1 MSYFPIIIEYSTVFQ
16 VLNFNI
22 QNMFTLELQ
31 NKSPKLQVYAT
42 SQKPELGNKSLGW
55 KKLTFHVKKLYFLY
69 LMSKS

>member
-22 QNMFTLELQ
+22 QNTFTLKLQ

-42 SQKPELGNKSLGW
+42 SQNQSLEI
-55 KKLTFHVKKLYFLY
+55 KVLAEKN
-69 LMSKS
+69 